1 IWVLLHWRSGLF
13 LPWQWAI
20 WSAAVILLLDPLAIL
35 SASFW
40 LSFSAVFA
48 IIVWYWLYPLNKRFS
63 QQKRWFVIRLIHLQ
77 LGLLIILL
85 PFQYYLFG
93 GGNLFSLLVN
103 LWAVPIISF

>member
-1 IWVLLHWRSGLF
+1 
-13 LPWQWAI
+13 
-20 WSAAVILLLDPLAIL
+20 L

-48 IIVWYWLYPLNKRFS
+48 IIVWYWLYPLNKRFI

-93 GGNLFSLLVN
+93 GCNLFSLLVN
-103 LWAVPIISF
+103 LWAVPIISFITVPLIMCGLFTAFLLVLQPIIWSWVD